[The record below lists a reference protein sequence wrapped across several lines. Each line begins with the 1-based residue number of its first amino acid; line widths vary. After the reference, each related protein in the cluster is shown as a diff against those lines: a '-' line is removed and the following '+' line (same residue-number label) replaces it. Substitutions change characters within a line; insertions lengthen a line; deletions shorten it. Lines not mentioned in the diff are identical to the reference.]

1 MKKYLCVYILSELYI
16 FFAFMH
22 LSAAI
27 PGVDPR
33 DIRGNST
40 GCANFCPQFS
50 ARDGGIEPLLHFRG
64 KIHRERPAV
73 FITLQPFENER
84 SGPSSSPWDSED
96 ALRPIKLDNIFFG
109 TMKVK
114 K

>member
-1 MKKYLCVYILSELYI
+1 MLKVFRQICDEKVFLCVYILSELYN

-40 GCANFCPQFS
+40 GFADFCRQFLALDGALNCFCTSEARYTGKDPQ
-50 ARDGGIEPLLHFRG
+50 DL
-64 KIHRERPAV
+64 
-73 FITLQPFENER
+73 
-84 SGPSSSPWDSED
+84 
-96 ALRPIKLDNIFFG
+96 
-109 TMKVK
+109 
-114 K
+114 